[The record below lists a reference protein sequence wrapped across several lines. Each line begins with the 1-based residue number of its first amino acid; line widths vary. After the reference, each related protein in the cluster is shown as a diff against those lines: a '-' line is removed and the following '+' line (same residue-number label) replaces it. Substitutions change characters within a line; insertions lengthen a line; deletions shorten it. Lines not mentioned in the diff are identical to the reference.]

1 MPKSLLDQ
9 GKRRAVPYSQP
20 LFGHP
25 ALGKAFEETPPAFA
39 GQRGY
44 RGALVKL
51 VLLCRELQR
60 VWGNRPF
67 PLDIRTAGNLIGV
80 GRTTAGKHCR
90 DSSSA
95 RIDPPGYFA
104 ITRRCR
110 ASRQQRS
117 RGA

>member
-1 MPKSLLDQ
+1 MGRRGIAPQPPKEPPEKCVKNWPRDGFLDLRPAAATQPPAPYWEPLLE
-9 GKRRAVPYSQP
+9 
-20 LFGHP
+20 HP

-67 PLDIRTAGNLIGV
+67 PL
-80 GRTTAGKHCR
+80 
-90 DSSSA
+90 
-95 RIDPPGYFA
+95 
-104 ITRRCR
+104 
-110 ASRQQRS
+110 
-117 RGA
+117 